1 MRLDRYLA
9 ETGRTSSREKAAERI
24 RAGAV
29 LVNGKVVSKPSAD
42 VSDAD
47 DVRILENS
55 RYVGRGGYKLEKAL
69 SVFSLSVSGKV
80 CLDVG
85 ASTGGFTDCMLQHGA
100 AQVFA
105 VDVGTGQ
112 LVSSLREDSRVVS
125 LEKTDIRTLSPFCV
139 DFVSA
144 DVSFIS
150 QTYVLPSLRAFLR
163 EDGDAVVL
171 VKPQFEVGKQRLKN
185 GIVTDPRLQEQA
197 IETVMRSARAS
208 GFSVLGLIPSP
219 IFGGD
224 GNREFLLYLKAG
236 AFVEPAWNIR
246 TIVRSTAA
254 EKEACV
260 R

>member
-29 LVNGKVVSKPSAD
+29 LVNGKVISKPSAE

-47 DVRILENS
+47 EIRISENS

-69 SVFSLSVSGKV
+69 SVFPVSVSGKV

-112 LVSSLREDSRVVS
+112 LVSSLRADSRVVS
-125 LEKTDIRTLSPFCV
+125 LEKTDIRTLSPFAV
-139 DFVSA
+139 DFVCA

-150 QTYVLPSLRAFLR
+150 LTYILPALRTFLP
-163 EDGDAVVL
+163 EGGDAVVL
-171 VKPQFEVGKQRLKN
+171 VKPQFEVGRHRLKN
-185 GIVTDPRLQEQA
+185 GIVTDRSLQERA
-197 IETVMRSARAS
+197 IEDVMCSARAS
-208 GFSVLGLIPSP
+208 GFSALGLIPSP
-219 IFGGD
+219 ISGGD

-236 AFVEPAWNIR
+236 SFVEHALNIR
-246 TIVRSTAA
+246 TVVRSATS
-254 EKEACV
+254 EKEV
-260 R
+260 